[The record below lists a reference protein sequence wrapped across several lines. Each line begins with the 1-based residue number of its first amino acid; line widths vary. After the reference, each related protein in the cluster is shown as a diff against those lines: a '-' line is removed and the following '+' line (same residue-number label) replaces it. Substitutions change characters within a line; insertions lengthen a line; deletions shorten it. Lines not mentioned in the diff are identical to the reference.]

1 MPLPQVAEAVGAGW
15 PAEACEALFR
25 RQQAYLSIPKA
36 LQSAQAFA
44 ALVESAN
51 AQREEASAREGAAS
65 GGGGGGA
72 AAASGMKQEDG
83 GGEA

>member
-1 MPLPQVAEAVGAGW
+1 MQVAEAVGAGW
-15 PAEACEALFR
+15 PAAACEALFR

-65 GGGGGGA
+65 GGGGPA
-72 AAASGMKQEDG
+72 AAAGSGMRQEGGEEDG
-83 GGEA
+83 